1 MNKCYIISREQV
13 SLDLKIEMAD
23 SIEEA
28 QKMQR
33 LNRQQYIDSVYL
45 NLEDLKQL
53 SEMLEKK

>member
-33 LNRQQYIDSVYL
+33 LNRQQYVDSVYL
-45 NLEDLKQL
+45 DLDDLRQL
-53 SEMLEKK
+53 SEMIEEK

>member
-23 SIEEA
+23 NIEEA